1 MGQFSDGKAP
11 VGGEDTVKKKLLF
24 VMPTMHIG
32 GSVRNFLSLVSLLD
46 PERYD
51 ITLQLFRR
59 EGALLEQIPE
69 HVHIVEFSPLFR
81 DFQLSWW
88 HSCKR
93 LFLRHPITAGMRL
106 IRLFAGWIPSFRK
119 NVSQKE
125 WYFLRRLLPM
135 DPHKYDAAIGYLQTV
150 SIYYTVEKVTAKIK
164 IGFIRNEYT
173 AGKYDPQYD
182 DGYFAQLD
190 YIGAVSQAGF
200 ADLQKV
206 FPHHIEKIRLL
217 PNVVSPDFCRQMA
230 QREENPFAGQEG
242 IHLVSVGRLVDVK
255 GFDMAV
261 EAVRILRSKGYP
273 VIWHI
278 IGIGPEKDRLERL
291 ALDAGMAAHIVF
303 SGEKAN
309 PYPYMKAA
317 EIYVQTS
324 RSEGWC
330 ISLQEALILGKPVVT
345 TDFPTA
351 YEQVE
356 HGRTGLIA
364 AMNPEAVANAV
375 KTLLDSPEMRTE
387 MAENARAIQWDP
399 YKALQTFFRIL
410 EE

>member
-1 MGQFSDGKAP
+1 MVGGFFKRGMICSMGQLVEVKTP
-11 VGGEDTVKKKLLF
+11 VGGEDTVKRKLLF

-46 PERYD
+46 PDRYD
-51 ITLQLFRR
+51 ITLQLFSR
-59 EGALLEQIPE
+59 EGALLDQIPG
-69 HVHIVEFSPLFR
+69 HVHIREFSPLFR

-88 HSCKR
+88 HSCQR

-106 IRLFAGWIPSFRK
+106 MRLFAGWMPSFRK
-119 NVSQKE
+119 NVSQRE
-125 WYFLRRLLPM
+125 WYFLRRLLPL
-135 DPHKYDAAIGYLQTV
+135 DPQMYDVAIGYLQTV
-150 SIYYTVEKVTAKIK
+150 SVYYTVEKVTAKKK

-190 YIGAVSQAGF
+190 YIGAVSQAGLE
-200 ADLQKV
+200 DLQKV

-217 PNVVSPDFCRQMA
+217 PNVVSPEFCRQMA

-278 IGIGPEKDRLERL
+278 IGTGPEKERLEEQVHN
-291 ALDAGMAAHIVF
+291 AGVAAHVVF
-303 SGEKAN
+303 VGEKAN
-309 PYPYMKAA
+309 PYPYMLAA

-324 RSEGWC
+324 R
-330 ISLQEALILGKPVVT
+330 
-345 TDFPTA
+345 
-351 YEQVE
+351 
-356 HGRTGLIA
+356 
-364 AMNPEAVANAV
+364 
-375 KTLLDSPEMRTE
+375 
-387 MAENARAIQWDP
+387 
-399 YKALQTFFRIL
+399 
-410 EE
+410 